1 MTRFAQIHFLTS
13 YPPANLNRDDMGSPK
28 TARMGGYDRLRV
40 SSQCLKRTWRTSELF
55 EEAVKE
61 HIGTRTKEMG
71 IKIYNLLTSKK
82 VRHKDAL
89 EWAKKYKKL
98 IGFFRINPNEKGFE
112 DEIKR
117 SVENGLKGMKLHP
130 RSQNFSL
137 KSKNVKKCLRL
148 AKIYEIPV
156 IIHCGRTVD
165 LGAFE
170 KLAEEFS
177 DLDLIMGHA
186 GMNRSSEAT
195 KIAEKYKNVFLE
207 ISINTQDSVR
217 FILKHTDINQILFG
231 SDTPYG
237 DPEVTLKR
245 IDNINL
251 KKSERKYILYENAR
265 KLLKR

>member
-1 MTRFAQIHFLTS
+1 MNEKIIDFHNHLGEDKDGKKQM
-13 YPPANLNRDDMGSPK
+13 PE
-28 TARMGGYDRLRV
+28 
-40 SSQCLKRTWRTSELF
+40 ELI
-55 EEAVKE
+55 E
-61 HIGTRTKEMG
+61 RTKDLIHRSVVFPFDEKNPG
-71 IKIYNLLTSKK
+71 KNFSEANDRI
-82 VRHKDAL
+82 L